1 MNQPPSN
8 NHGWR
13 RRGGRFLSMALFPGI
28 AVVAVTLGWWISRP
42 SHVRSAKHASEANN
56 YPRSW
61 GPSTSANCG
70 TTGRQPPPIN
80 SPFGKHLYA
89 NTSLGVIHPLPAM
102 AIADTLMPP
111 PKSASHSASPA
122 TTAKSSASGNIPGA
136 SGTPGAAG
144 QTTGS
149 TTANADASRTGDGRS
164 SSDKSATARNETA
177 QDDVAAV
184 GQLLEE
190 YRRVFGAMPVGEL
203 NDEIVRRLQ
212 GDNPLGIAVLPKD
225 HPALS
230 ADGEL
235 LDRWGTPYRFHPE
248 SAWVMTVRSAGP
260 DKRMWT
266 SDDVISTEGSQPT
279 AQGLFAGSAGQ

>member
-1 MNQPPSN
+1 MNNRSTN
-8 NHGWR
+8 NNDRWR
-13 RRGGRFLSMALFPGI
+13 LRSQRFLSIALWPGI
-28 AVVAVTLGWWISRP
+28 VIFAVSFGWWISQP
-42 SHVRSAKHASEANN
+42 SPAKSGKHASAGN
-56 YPRSW
+56 YPRAW
-61 GPSTSANCG
+61 GPSSSANCG
-70 TTGRQPPPIN
+70 TTGRPPPPVD

-89 NTSLGVIHPLPAM
+89 NTSRGVIHPLPAM
-102 AIADTLMPP
+102 VIADTLMPP
-111 PKSASHSASPA
+111 PESARHLASPA
-122 TTAKSSASGNIPGA
+122 TTTKSNAPGQNPGVSGAPGA
-136 SGTPGAAG
+136 VG
-144 QTTGS
+144 QMTDT
-149 TTANADASRTGDGRS
+149 TTANANAARAADARVSNE
-164 SSDKSATARNETA
+164 KSTIPKNETA

-230 ADGEL
+230 AEGEL

-266 SDDVISTEGSQPT
+266 SDDIVSTEGNQPT
-279 AQGLFAGSAGQ
+279 VEGLFAGSGGQ